1 MDNIAEIDIHRDEQL
16 FAQTRY
22 SWVVSSFG
30 AFPDES
36 VGSPRGAGLHTVAAA
51 LQAAMSAAIDSGF
64 DGARITYI
72 GADKRVHTVD
82 ARLSAGPVTMD
93 RARAAADHLLSQ

>member
-1 MDNIAEIDIHRDEQL
+1 MSNIAEISIHRDEQL
-16 FAQTRY
+16 FAPTHY

-30 AFPDES
+30 AYPDES

-51 LQAAMSAAIDSGF
+51 LQAAMSAAIENGF

-82 ARLSAGPVTMD
+82 AVLRAGPVTME
-93 RARAAADHLLSQ
+93 RARAAADHLMAQ